1 MCSYSLIPA
10 FLTKLTKNQGV
21 EELVY
26 FFRCSLVGVVL
37 GCPMLAAENPVPASV
52 MNLVCAVEK
61 MICVAM
67 MFVGDL

>member
-1 MCSYSLIPA
+1 
-10 FLTKLTKNQGV
+10 
-21 EELVY
+21 
-26 FFRCSLVGVVL
+26 
-37 GCPMLAAENPVPASV
+37 MLAAENPVPASV

>member
-26 FFRCSLVGVVL
+26 FFRCSWAGVVL
-37 GCPMLAAENPVPASV
+37 GCPLLAAENPVPVSDES
-52 MNLVCAVEK
+52 CACCEK

-67 MFVGDL
+67 VFVGDL